1 MLVPYR
7 DQTTATVTLLA
18 PRFTLPLLL
27 AATLLGAT
35 VASAQP
41 YPGFE
46 DFSGGDAKW
55 GYAFRFPAL
64 TSGTNGTFTFRGG
77 VLEFTKSTG
86 MGSRALGWDGD
97 GVAGNSEYRTA
108 ASFDTSWVAEVTPT
122 LQHQPGPNAFAA
134 IGFEIAIAPNAYTEV
149 TLQRYTDGVL
159 RIFTE
164 TNSPTTGIAR
174 VAIPETSDVRLRVA
188 WNAATRIITVGYSI
202 DGGATYSTLRTL
214 PITEWPVQP
223 TGGFFFELL
232 GYSTSGTAVAPGE
245 MTLDNFSLTTTP
257 ADYPRLGNVSVRNLT
272 AAGNRTLIVGFTVEG
287 AGSRPVVIRAVS
299 ETLGRVF
306 GVPNVVSDVDLTLYR
321 EVTRL
326 RSAATQAPGL
336 VAAAARVGAFAVDAS
351 ASDAA
356 VAAQLISGSY
366 SVHAVPAANAVRP
379 EGATLVEVYEDGLA
393 GTRLTNLSARTELGA
408 EPLIVGFVV
417 YGPQPARV
425 LVRAVGPGLAA
436 FGLTGTAA
444 DPRLSLVRQAD
455 GQTLAQ
461 NEDWS
466 GEVASSFAR
475 AGAFPLTAGSKD
487 AALVVDLPPGAYT
500 VRLQNAS
507 AAAGIVLA
515 ELYQLP

>member
-1 MLVPYR
+1 MLTR
-7 DQTTATVTLLA
+7 RLSTALLFVTA
-18 PRFTLPLLL
+18 
-27 AATLLGAT
+27 LLGAPG
-35 VASAQP
+35 ASAGP
-41 YPGFE
+41 YAGFE
-46 DFSGGDAKW
+46 DFSSGDSKW
-55 GYAFRFPAL
+55 AYAFRFPAL
-64 TSGTNGTFTFRGG
+64 TSGTNGAFTFRSG
-77 VLEFTKSTG
+77 VLEFTKGTG

-97 GVAGNSEYRTA
+97 GVKGNSDFRTA

-122 LQHQPGPNAFAA
+122 LQHRPGPNAFAA

-174 VAIPETSDVRLRVA
+174 VTIPETSDVRLRVA
-188 WNAATRIITVGYSI
+188 WNATTRIITVAYSI

-214 PITEWPVQP
+214 PITDWPVQP
-223 TGGFFFELL
+223 TGGFLFELL
-232 GYSTSGTAVAPGE
+232 GYSTSGTAVEAGE
-245 MTLDNFSLTTTP
+245 MTLDNFSLTTVP
-257 ADYPRLGNVSVRNLT
+257 ADFPRLGNLSVRNLT

-287 AGSRPVVIRAVS
+287 AGSRPLVIRAVS

-321 EVTRL
+321 ELTRL
-326 RSAATQAPGL
+326 RDAATQAPGL
-336 VAAAARVGAFAVDAS
+336 VAAAARVGAFAVDAA

-356 VAAQLISGSY
+356 VAAQLFPGSY
-366 SVHAVPAANAVRP
+366 SVHAVPATNAVRP

-393 GTRLTNLSARTELGA
+393 GTRLTNLSARTELGT

-425 LVRAVGPGLAA
+425 LVRAVGPSLAA

-444 DPRLSLVRQAD
+444 DPRLSLIRQSD

-461 NEDWS
+461 NEDWTS
-466 GEVASSFAR
+466 EMASSFAR
-475 AGAFPLTAGSKD
+475 AGAFPLITGSKD
-487 AALVVDLPPGAYT
+487 AALVIDLPAGAYT